1 MKEETLSQ
9 FDMFNFHQK
18 NEKNEKEEEG
28 RSLLIGG
35 EAS

>member
-1 MKEETLSQ
+1 MEEETLSQ
-9 FDMFNFHQK
+9 FDLFNFHQK
-18 NEKNEKEEEG
+18 NEENEKEEER